1 ALVITLIFVAGLLC
15 RLIIFATPHGE
26 GDEIIFASLV
36 QQLLEGK
43 GYTLR
48 GHPLLTAGQIS
59 AANYDRAL
67 FFHPPAGIG
76 LFLLLYLLF
85 GITGFALAELLSYA
99 VFFWSMMLMGHAL
112 FQPIGRLQVVVLAT
126 LAAFT
131 PIMTHVVSRYWLDG
145 PLLASTTAAVAL
157 FLLGLR

>member
-1 ALVITLIFVAGLLC
+1 RRHGATRTRDPSQRLAAGHHVRPVSADIVVSNDAGRWAMSRPWACATAGSTLHLRLPLALVITLIFVAGLLC

-26 GDEIIFASLV
+26 GDEIIFASLA

-48 GHPLLTAGQIS
+48 GHPLLTAGRIS
-59 AANYDRAL
+59 AANYDHAL

-85 GITGFALAELLSYA
+85 GITGFALVELLSYA
-99 VFFWSMMLMGHAL
+99 V
-112 FQPIGRLQVVVLAT
+112 
-126 LAAFT
+126 
-131 PIMTHVVSRYWLDG
+131 
-145 PLLASTTAAVAL
+145 
-157 FLLGLR
+157 